1 MATFSITVHV
11 LGGAEIVILQD
22 PGELVESLRLKVEDR
37 IGGLGELQEVKLLTE
52 AGDLCYDAIIA
63 ECLQPQSI
71 VQAVVTVSVQR
82 AKGVIQKHPFVKA
95 IRARS
100 FYKRP
105 PPLLRDAEILPF
117 RQSALQDSSSKPSPL
132 DFAHALDALATMD
145 QNEYISNL
153 TDEFTS
159 TGSTYHAVNR
169 SHHDLPLLIR
179 LWSWSGCH
187 QKLIPRIKLELE
199 FEQGLAPSCQIVDD
213 EGKGWMQLV
222 ASLDPC
228 GQVSKAELCFLA
240 SNHVLHEVRA
250 AAISVLGS
258 APVLSQSLVL
268 QLQHISNAEHGD
280 PAEMVREAAA
290 AAVRVQQLKT
300 PPAPPIVRPAPVQLM
315 PPPAQHDVQQLT
327 QSQAKA
333 AGRAI
338 AKAPAGVKASLPV
351 RPSFGEAE
359 MEPNFPAAARAK
371 APARPSFSEA
381 ETEPDF
387 LKALQQSE
395 NEALQL
401 EQQHVQEAL
410 LRSKQDIS
418 QEIATLFRLTFHN
431 PQVISFILN
440 FPALAGSRSR
450 VESAGCCVQPPW
462 ANGALILVPATE
474 EQVEEAGIV
483 LRAHNILLL
492 DCDKVFLEQC
502 LAQISRRKRPQ
513 LKLEQYPGG
522 LHAVS
527 KTEPTSHVE
536 NEYAFG
542 EAHEDILSPKDWLQD
557 AGLVVERTFLSFPVD
572 KEISDAS
579 GIVHSAPAVPQV
591 TSTSLNPHRW
601 RLPSPKISEGASG
614 ERIGRK
620 LPESTRDSPRH
631 LSIPGDRRDICD
643 I

>member
-1 MATFSITVHV
+1 MATCSITVHV

-82 AKGVIQKHPFVKA
+82 AKGVIQKHPFFKA
-95 IRARS
+95 ISNGEVR
-100 FYKRP
+100 YKQP
-105 PPLLRDAEILPF
+105 PPLLRDAKILPF
-117 RQSALQDSSSKPSPL
+117 RQSALQFSISKPSPL

-153 TDEFTS
+153 TDEFAQF
-159 TGSTYHAVNR
+159 TYHIMDR

-187 QKLIPRIKLELE
+187 PKLIPRIKY
-199 FEQGLAPSCQIVDD
+199 GLRRCQEDHWSVRIVDD
-213 EGKGWMQLV
+213 EGNGWMQLV
-222 ASLDPC
+222 ASLNPC
-228 GQVSKAELCFLA
+228 GQEAIAGLCFLA

-290 AAVRVQQLKT
+290 AAVRVQQLKA
-300 PPAPPIVRPAPVQLM
+300 PPAPPIVRPALVQLM
-315 PPPAQHDVQQLT
+315 PPPAQHGVQQLT

-387 LKALQQSE
+387 LEALQQSE

-418 QEIATLFRLTFHN
+418 QGIATLFRLTFHN

-462 ANGALILVPATE
+462 ANGALVLVPATE

-542 EAHEDILSPKDWLQD
+542 EAHEDTLSPKDWLQD

-591 TSTSLNPHRW
+591 TSRSLNPHRW

-620 LPESTRDSPRH
+620 LPEST
-631 LSIPGDRRDICD
+631 
-643 I
+643 